1 MTFWLSS
8 HFKVQK
14 TKLDLSFSEAFKGQ
28 HIVDAYERLLLEAMG
43 GNSTLFISREEIEQA
58 WTWGDSMQNAWV
70 ATADKPKAYA
80 AGSWGAEAAC
90 ELLKRDGREWD
101 S

>member
-28 HIVDAYERLLLEAMG
+28 HIVDAYERLLLEAMR

-70 ATADKPKAYA
+70 ARLIPKAYA
-80 AGSWGAEAAC
+80 AGSWGPEAAC